1 MSLLAQDAGLTRKV
15 GAITLVVAVAAVAFF
30 VFVYHRIDVGS
41 RTRIKVY
48 LGHGAGL
55 REKAS
60 LVVGGQRIG
69 YIESVTNVLHG
80 KSDLLG
86 DGVGIVA
93 IVAIDSAE
101 AWKVP
106 ADAVVFVSSRG
117 PLSEK
122 YLEVAPGKHGAEPG
136 PPIREG
142 AELRAADPPSID
154 NVLQRIWTNTG
165 IVRAFIQDAGP
176 QMSALRTQ
184 LLTLGTHLDDIAASN
199 PRLAA
204 FALAVEVKGLVA
216 EAKQT
221 YDVGLGGA
229 PGIAHVRATITTAR
243 QTLAQARIAIDKLQP
258 LVAVLAGDVARIG
271 GNMAEQNPSAK
282 LDAILAQARVAI
294 DKVDPLLAKLDD
306 INARIARGEGS
317 MGRLMKDPEFPEDA
331 KELGKIMKRRA
342 WRIIFKPK
350 D

>member
-15 GAITLVVAVAAVAFF
+15 GAITLVVFASAVAFF
-30 VFVYHRIDVGS
+30 VFVYHRVDLGS

-69 YIESVTNVLHG
+69 YIESVENVLHG
-80 KSDLLG
+80 KSDVLG
-86 DGVGIVA
+86 EEVGIVA
-93 IVAIDSAE
+93 TIAIDSDQ

-106 ADAVVFVSSRG
+106 ADAELFVSSRG
-117 PLSEK
+117 PFSEK
-122 YLEVAPGKHGAEPG
+122 YLELAPGKRGAEPG

-165 IVRAFIQDAGP
+165 IVREFIQDAGP
-176 QMSALRTQ
+176 QMAELRTQ
-184 LLTLGTHLDDIAASN
+184 LLALGTSLDDIAASN

-204 FALAVEVKGLVA
+204 FALGVELLGLFA

-221 YDVGLGGA
+221 YDVGLGGEA
-229 PGIAHVRATITTAR
+229 GLAHVRGTIVTAR
-243 QTLAQARIAIDKLQP
+243 ATLAQMRVALDELQP
-258 LVAVLAGDVARIG
+258 LAAQLGGDVARIG
-271 GNMAEQNPSAK
+271 GTIATQTPSAK
-282 LDAILAQARVAI
+282 LDAVLAQARLAI
-294 DKVDPLLAKLDD
+294 DKIDPLLAKVDE
-306 INARIARGEGS
+306 IGARLARGEGS
-317 MGRLMKDPEFPEDA
+317 VGRLMKDPEFPEDA

-342 WRIIFKPK
+342 WRIIAKPK